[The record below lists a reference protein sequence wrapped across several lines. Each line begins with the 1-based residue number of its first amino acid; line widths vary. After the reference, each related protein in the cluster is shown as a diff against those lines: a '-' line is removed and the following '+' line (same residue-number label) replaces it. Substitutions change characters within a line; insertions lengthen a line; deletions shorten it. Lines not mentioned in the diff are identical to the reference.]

1 MFVDPILTAP
11 IGSDKGGQSMRHRL
25 TMLCVFVVLAVAAT
39 PMTAAET
46 KAVQTMS
53 GILVKLNHFPSDAEK
68 KALQQIVEDKTTTAH
83 ERVVAQALINL
94 QHKASADD
102 RPKLEAVVNDKTA
115 PESVKTLAT
124 ILVNLNHTPS
134 DADKEKLKKLGS

>member
-1 MFVDPILTAP
+1 MRNRLLIL
-11 IGSDKGGQSMRHRL
+11 S
-25 TMLCVFVVLAVAAT
+25 VFLFLAVIVT
-39 PMTAAET
+39 PMAAEET

-68 KALQQIVEDKTTTAH
+68 ATLQQIVDDKTTTAQ

-94 QHKASADD
+94 KHKVTADD
-102 RPKLEAVVNDKTA
+102 KTKLDALIADKSA
-115 PESVKTLAT
+115 PESLKTLAT
-124 ILVNLNHTPS
+124 IMVTLNHAPS